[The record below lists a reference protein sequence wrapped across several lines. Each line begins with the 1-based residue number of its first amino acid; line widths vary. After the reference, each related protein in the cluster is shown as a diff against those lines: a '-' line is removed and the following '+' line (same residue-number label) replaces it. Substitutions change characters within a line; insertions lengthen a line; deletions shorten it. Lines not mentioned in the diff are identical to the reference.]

1 MAKGPKEM
9 MGPGYKMPPKQGDWV
24 GRGYHLWRRRVP
36 WGEGGPREMMRARAK
51 MFIRR
56 RWPKENVSPRMDIGQ
71 GEGRA
76 KELMGLG

>member
-1 MAKGPKEM
+1 
-9 MGPGYKMPPKQGDWV
+9 
-24 GRGYHLWRRRVP
+24 
-36 WGEGGPREMMRARAK
+36 MMRARAK